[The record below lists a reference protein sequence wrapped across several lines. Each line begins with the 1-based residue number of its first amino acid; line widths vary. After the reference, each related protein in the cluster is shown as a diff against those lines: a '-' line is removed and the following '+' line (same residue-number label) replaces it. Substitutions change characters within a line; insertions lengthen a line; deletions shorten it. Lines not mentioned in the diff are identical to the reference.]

1 MTEGV
6 TKRYE
11 LTATRA
17 VVLDVISSNIT
28 DPLTGQHARNDTTK
42 WIFDGEPEKKLIGQG
57 SGGIKF
63 PMIVFAYPE
72 MSSEIKTLDQS
83 KSAIEHSLP
92 IEAHARTKLQ
102 ATELAE
108 AIKYIIEVTGIDDL
122 RVGCLHYVGINGT
135 SDDKEWK
142 AGDDV
147 YIKTIDYQFKR
158 FD

>member
-1 MTEGV
+1 MTDGV

-28 DPLTGQHARNDTTK
+28 DPLTGQQARDNTTK

-72 MSSEIKTLDQS
+72 MDSKIVSLDQS
-83 KSAIEHSLP
+83 KSKINHSLP

-102 ATELAE
+102 ANELAE
-108 AIKYIIEVTGIDDL
+108 QVKYILEVTGIDDL
-122 RVGCLHYVGINGT
+122 RAGCLHLVGINGT
-135 SDDKEWK
+135 SDDKKWK
-142 AGDDV
+142 AGADV
-147 YIKTIDYQFKR
+147 YIKTIDYMFKR

>member
-28 DPLTGQHARNDTTK
+28 DPLTGQQARSSTTK

-72 MSSEIKTLDQS
+72 MDSEIVSLDQS
-83 KSAIEHSLP
+83 KSKIEHSLP
-92 IEAHARTKLQ
+92 IETHARTKLQ
-102 ATELAE
+102 ANELAE
-108 AIKYIIEVTGIDDL
+108 QVKYILEVTGIDDL
-122 RVGCLHYVGINGT
+122 RTGCLHLVGINGT

-142 AGDDV
+142 AGADV